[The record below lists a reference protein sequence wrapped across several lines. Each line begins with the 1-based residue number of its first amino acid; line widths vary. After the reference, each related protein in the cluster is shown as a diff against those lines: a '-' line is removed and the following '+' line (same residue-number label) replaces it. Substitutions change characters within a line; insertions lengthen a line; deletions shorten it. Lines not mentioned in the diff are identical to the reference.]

1 MPVFSTDR
9 RVPVGGYYTYNV
21 ETIESGEFYL
31 LPSNK
36 VKIIISAGGTTTDI
50 NIEWLID
57 LFEYTYIDYVYEFT
71 KLPFKI
77 ENGTNTTK
85 SVSYVVEFNDI
96 NHTKIQN
103 SVSVNPN
110 SAVEID
116 LCKNEILRL
125 FVAIEALTMTI
136 TINVNGQTKTISYT
150 LNKEKKNIRLPN
162 INI

>member
-1 MPVFSTDR
+1 M
-9 RVPVGGYYTYNV
+9 

-36 VKIIISAGGTTTDI
+36 VKIIISSGGTTPDI

-57 LFEYTYIDYVYEFT
+57 YFEYTYIDYVYEFT

-77 ENGTNTTK
+77 ENKTNTSK
-85 SVSYVVEFNDI
+85 SVNYVVEFNDI

-103 SVSVNPN
+103 SVSVNAN
-110 SAVEID
+110 STVEVD

-136 TINVNGQTKTISYT
+136 TITVNGQTKTISYT